1 MSFSGRVRLLP
12 NSFSQFKST
21 NVRTRV
27 VPNEHLFGLWMVLE
41 IKERKM
47 YKLTYGSGHYTHG
60 KCQARYISS
69 VDCSEKI
76 LTISWQKFV
85 FLVWYLEAND
95 KIYGDTKENQLTS
108 LNILLYKLTNL
119 YSLFWVKI
127 LEKELAITK
136 HSLFHFWIKMFRFK
150 QFLCAF
156 AGYNL
161 SC

>member
-27 VPNEHLFGLWMVLE
+27 VPNEHLFELWMVLE
-41 IKERKM
+41 IKKRKM
-47 YKLTYGSGHYTHG
+47 YKLTYGSAHCTHG
-60 KCQARYISS
+60 KCQARYIRC
-69 VDCSEKI
+69 VDSSEKI
-76 LTISWQKFV
+76 LSMSWKTFV

-95 KIYGDTKENQLTS
+95 KIYEDTKENQLTS

-127 LEKELAITK
+127 LEKG
-136 HSLFHFWIKMFRFK
+136 LFFNQNVLLLDVACHIKILLLK
-150 QFLCAF
+150 TP
-156 AGYNL
+156 
-161 SC
+161 

>member
-27 VPNEHLFGLWMVLE
+27 VPNEHLFELWMVLE
-41 IKERKM
+41 IKKRKM
-47 YKLTYGSGHYTHG
+47 YKLTYGSAHCTHG
-60 KCQARYISS
+60 KCQARYIRC
-69 VDCSEKI
+69 VDSSEKI
-76 LTISWQKFV
+76 LSMSWKTFV

-95 KIYGDTKENQLTS
+95 KIYEDTKENQLTS

-127 LEKELAITK
+127 LEKG
-136 HSLFHFWIKMFRFK
+136 LFLIKMCFCWILPAILKYCYLKGPRI
-150 QFLCAF
+150 LCAV
-156 AGYNL
+156 L
-161 SC
+161 V